1 LTAWVDVDEIVVD
14 EENGDLTDGGAVEDG
29 FSFDEFY

>member
-1 LTAWVDVDEIVVD
+1 VDEIVVD
-14 EENGDLTDGGAVEDG
+14 EKDGNLTDGGAVEYG